1 MTGTA
6 DKITVLIVDDHLVVR
21 QGIRFLLEQ
30 MEDIDIIGEASNGQ
44 QAVDMTQQHLPDV
57 VLLDLIMTPMD
68 GIEAT
73 REIRKLSPKTQV
85 IILTSHHKDDQIFNA
100 IKAGALSYLLKDVSS
115 NELMAAIRAAANG
128 ETVLSSRVAQRVLQE
143 MQKSEISLLDQ
154 LTARELDVLTRIAH
168 GRSNREIAIDLS
180 IKDQTVKT
188 HVSNILSKLHLADRT
203 QAAIYALK
211 QKLIPLDEAMNEGNK
226 ESNKHAR

>member
-1 MTGTA
+1 MIETNN
-6 DKITVLIVDDHLVVR
+6 KISVLIVDDHLVVR

-30 MEDIDIIGEASNGQ
+30 MDDIDIVGEASDGQ
-44 QAVDMTQQHLPDV
+44 QAVDIVQQHPPDV
-57 VLLDLIMTPMD
+57 VLLDLIMSPMD

-115 NELMAAIRAAANG
+115 NELVAAIRAAANR
-128 ETVLSSRVAQRVLQE
+128 ETILSPRVAQRMLQE
-143 MQKSEISLLDQ
+143 MQKAEISPLDQ

-168 GRSNREIAIDLS
+168 GRSNREIALDLS

-226 ESNKHAR
+226 E

>member
-1 MTGTA
+1 MTETNN
-6 DKITVLIVDDHLVVR
+6 KISVLIVDDHLVVR
-21 QGIRFLLEQ
+21 QGVRFLLEQ
-30 MEDIDIIGEASNGQ
+30 MNDIDIVGEASEGQ
-44 QAVDMTQQHLPDV
+44 QAVNMVQEHLPDV
-57 VLLDLIMTPMD
+57 VLLDLIMSPMD

-85 IILTSHHKDDQIFNA
+85 IILTSYYEDDQIFNT

-115 NELMAAIRAAANG
+115 NELVAAIRAAVKG
-128 ETVLSSRVAQRVLQE
+128 ETILSPRIAQRVLHE
-143 MQKSEISLLDQ
+143 MKKPEISLLDQ

-203 QAAIYALK
+203 QAAIFALK
-211 QKLIPLDEAMNEGNK
+211 KKLIPLDEAMDEGNK
-226 ESNKHAR
+226 E

>member
-1 MTGTA
+1 MTETNS
-6 DKITVLIVDDHLVVR
+6 KISVLIVDDHLVVR

-30 MEDIDIIGEASNGQ
+30 MDDIDIIGEASDGQ
-44 QAVDMTQQHLPDV
+44 QAVNMVQQHLPDV
-57 VLLDLIMTPMD
+57 VLLDLIMSPMD

-115 NELMAAIRAAANG
+115 NELVAAIRAAAGG
-128 ETVLSSRVAQRVLQE
+128 ETVLSPRVAQRVLHE

-154 LTARELDVLTRIAH
+154 LTTRELDVLTRIAH

-203 QAAIYALK
+203 QAAIFALK
-211 QKLIPLDEAMNEGNK
+211 KKLIPLDEAMNEGNK
-226 ESNKHAR
+226 E

>member
-1 MTGTA
+1 MATVNH
-6 DKITVLIVDDHLVVR
+6 KISVLIVDDHLVVR

-30 MEDIDIIGEASNGQ
+30 MDDIDILGEAGDGQ
-44 QAVDMTQQHLPDV
+44 QAVDMVQQQPPDV

-73 REIRKLSPKTQV
+73 RQIRQLSPKTQV

-115 NELMAAIRAAANG
+115 NELIMAIKAAAKG
-128 ETVLSSRVAQRVLQE
+128 ETVLSPRVAQRVLRE
-143 MQKSEISLLDQ
+143 MQQSDDSLIDQ
-154 LTARELDVLTRIAH
+154 LTSREVDVLTRIAH
-168 GRSNREIAIDLS
+168 GRSNREIALDLA

-211 QKLIPLDEAMNEGNK
+211 QKLIPLDKAMNEGN
-226 ESNKHAR
+226 EE

>member
-1 MTGTA
+1 MTETSN
-6 DKITVLIVDDHLVVR
+6 KISVLIVDDHLVVR

-30 MEDIDIIGEASNGQ
+30 MNDIDIIGEASDGQ
-44 QAVDMTQQHLPDV
+44 QAVDMVQQHLPDV

-73 REIRKLSPKTQV
+73 REIRRLSPNTQV
-85 IILTSHHKDDQIFNA
+85 IILTSHHKDDQIFDA

-115 NELMAAIRAAANG
+115 DELVAAIRAAADG
-128 ETVLSSRVAQRVLQE
+128 ETVLSPRVAQRVLQE
-143 MQKSEISLLDQ
+143 VQKSENSLLDQ
-154 LTARELDVLTRIAH
+154 LTSRELDVLTRIAH

-226 ESNKHAR
+226 NAR

>member
-1 MTGTA
+1 MTRTT

-30 MEDIDIIGEASNGQ
+30 MDDIEIIGEASNGQ
-44 QAVDMTQQHLPDV
+44 QAVNMTQQHLPDV

-68 GIEAT
+68 GIDAT

-128 ETVLSSRVAQRVLQE
+128 ETVLSPRVAQRVLQE
-143 MQKSEISLLDQ
+143 MQRAEISLLDQ
-154 LTARELDVLTRIAH
+154 LTTRELDVLTRIAH

-203 QAAIYALK
+203 QAAIFALK
-211 QKLIPLDEAMNEGNK
+211 QKLIPLDEAMNEGDK
-226 ESNKHAR
+226 E

>member
-1 MTGTA
+1 MTRIT
-6 DKITVLIVDDHLVVR
+6 DRITVLIVDDHLVVR

-30 MEDIDIIGEASNGQ
+30 MEDIEIIGEASNGQ

-68 GIEAT
+68 GIDAT

-115 NELMAAIRAAANG
+115 NELMTAIRAAANG
-128 ETVLSSRVAQRVLQE
+128 ETVLSPRVAQRVLQE
-143 MQKSEISLLDQ
+143 MQRSEISLLDQ
-154 LTARELDVLTRIAH
+154 LTTRELDVLTRIAH

-203 QAAIYALK
+203 QAAIFALK

-226 ESNKHAR
+226 E

>member
-226 ESNKHAR
+226 E

>member
-1 MTGTA
+1 MIETNN
-6 DKITVLIVDDHLVVR
+6 KISVLIVDDHLIVR

-30 MEDIDIIGEASNGQ
+30 MEVIDIIGEASDGQ
-44 QAVDMTQQHLPDV
+44 QAVELVQQHLPDV
-57 VLLDLIMTPMD
+57 VLLDLIMTPMG

-73 REIRKLSPKTQV
+73 REIRRLSPKTQV

-115 NELMAAIRAAANG
+115 NALIAAIRAAANG
-128 ETVLSSRVAQRVLQE
+128 ETVLNPMVAQRILKE
-143 MQKSEISLLDQ
+143 MQKAEISLLDQ

-211 QKLIPLDEAMNEGNK
+211 QKLIPLDEAMNEENK
-226 ESNKHAR
+226 E